1 MNPPWPQIC
10 PSQGDGDH
18 GDRRLPRDSPF
29 VGALRHAPQ
38 GEATA
43 GHGDKAAEKMWIS
56 AATMV
61 NYELVKSTFF

>member
-1 MNPPWPQIC
+1 
-10 PSQGDGDH
+10 
-18 GDRRLPRDSPF
+18 

-61 NYELVKSTFF
+61 NYELVKSTFFDSPPAR